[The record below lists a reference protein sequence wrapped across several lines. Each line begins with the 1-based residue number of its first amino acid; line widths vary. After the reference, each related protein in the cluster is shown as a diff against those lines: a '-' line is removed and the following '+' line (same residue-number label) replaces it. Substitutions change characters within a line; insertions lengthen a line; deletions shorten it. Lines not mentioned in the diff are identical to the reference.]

1 MKNFKELLA
10 NQTSRNSDF
19 FETQVHQGTLTFQKN
34 RNHKNF
40 LENFDLRHALK
51 ALFLNL
57 FLIISLMSC
66 TKITPK
72 SYQNNTPN
80 LDIRKYLSGNI
91 KAWGTLEDRSGKIT
105 RRFTVDMVGTW
116 KGNEGILQEH
126 FQFDDATKDS
136 RTWKINFT
144 DQNNFI
150 ATAGDVV
157 GIAKGEQYGN
167 AMRMS
172 YVLDLKLDSGKNYH
186 VSLDDWM
193 YLIDEKT
200 LINKSTIKKF
210 GITFGKLTIFFR
222 KSDE

>member
-19 FETQVHQGTLTFQKN
+19 FETHVHQGTLTFQKN

>member
-1 MKNFKELLA
+1 MKKF
-10 NQTSRNSDF
+10 
-19 FETQVHQGTLTFQKN
+19 
-34 RNHKNF
+34 
-40 LENFDLRHALK
+40 K
-51 ALFLNL
+51 ALSLNL
-57 FLIISLMSC
+57 LLIISLMSC
-66 TKITPK
+66 SKISPK
-72 SYQNNTPN
+72 NYQNNTPN
-80 LDIRKYLSGNI
+80 LDIKKYLNGKV

-105 RRFTVDMVGTW
+105 RRFTVDMLGTW
-116 KGNEGILQEH
+116 NGNEGVLQEY
-126 FQFDDATKDS
+126 FEFDDAKKDS

-144 DQNNFI
+144 DQNNFT

-172 YVLDLKLDSGKNYH
+172 YVLDLKLDNGKNYH

-210 GITFGKLTIFFR
+210 GITFGKLTIFFQ
-222 KSDE
+222 KVGE